1 MNLPISFV
9 HKFVNVFNL
18 TRKCPFCLYR
28 FMQEQPHLV
37 DLGFA
42 RLKIFE
48 HFCLPTIVQQTSQ
61 NFVWIIRTDPELD
74 ERLKQ
79 PLLELLRNHSNY
91 FVVASNANPEGFRH
105 VQSMSDITEASVWA
119 GDLNQLRE
127 FHAAAQSRIVV
138 ESRLDADDGLHTG
151 FVDYMQKTA
160 PLYIPRPDS
169 WTIWCA
175 SKHLEWHYSSP
186 FFSKSDVDEGFL
198 VAIKLTACVT
208 PGLTMV
214 YGKDVNREDLPKGT
228 HHLLHK
234 VTDVCK
240 HHLDDH
246 CLRRFEDLMPGAIRV
261 RTPTSA
267 GMGNVL
273 VGNHGQRKIYNKFE
287 KQVNLQSEMW
297 TGVKNVFCISTVNAK
312 IVRDY
317 IKVHLQAIAADN
329 LKGQCTKGHSC
340 KVSSIG
346 ILKLIITDESLAK

>member
-1 MNLPISFV
+1 
-9 HKFVNVFNL
+9 
-18 TRKCPFCLYR
+18 
-28 FMQEQPHLV
+28 MQQQPHLI
-37 DLGFA
+37 DLGLA

-61 NFVWIIRTDPELD
+61 DFVWIIRTDPELD

-79 PLLELLRNHSNY
+79 PLLELLRDYPNY
-91 FVVASNANPEGFRH
+91 FVVASNVNPEGFRH
-105 VQSMSDITEASVWA
+105 IQSMSDITEASVWV
-119 GDLNQLRE
+119 GDLKQLRN
-127 FHAAAQSRIVV
+127 FHAAAQSRIVL
-138 ESRLDADDGLHTG
+138 ESRLDADDGLHTS
-151 FVDYMQKTA
+151 FVDYMQRTA
-160 PLYIPRPDS
+160 PVYIPHPYS

-186 FFSKSDVDEGFL
+186 FSSKHDVDEGFWIG
-198 VAIKLTACVT
+198 IKQTGCVT

-228 HHLLHK
+228 HHVLHK
-234 VTDVCK
+234 VTDACK
-240 HHLDDH
+240 HDQDDH

-273 VGNHGQRKIYNKFE
+273 VGKHGQRKIYKKAE
-287 KQVNLQSEMW
+287 KEVDLQSEMW
-297 TGVKNVFCISTVNAK
+297 TGVKKVFCVSIVNAK

-340 KVSSIG
+340 KESSIG
-346 ILKLIITDESLAK
+346 ILKLIMTDESLAK